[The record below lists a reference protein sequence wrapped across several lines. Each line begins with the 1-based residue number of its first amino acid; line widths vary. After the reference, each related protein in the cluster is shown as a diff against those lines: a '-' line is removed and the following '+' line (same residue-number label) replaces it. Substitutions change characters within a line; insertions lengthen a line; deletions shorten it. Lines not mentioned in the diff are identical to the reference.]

1 MSINKLVTILAAP
14 VHPSESGKGMTWP
27 QIEDNLSFPSDYID
41 FINEYGSGRIADF
54 IVIFNPFSKNE
65 DVNFFD
71 QYNFILEDLNYLNDS
86 DKDYYK
92 YQLYPKDNGLIPL
105 GVTDNGDYIF
115 WVVNSKDNSDLW
127 STAIIP
133 ARSPEVE
140 YFEGG
145 LTNFLE
151 NLLGNKIKCKSLPD
165 NFPPDVIKFESI

>member
-1 MSINKLVTILAAP
+1 MSINKLISILAAP
-14 VHPSESGKGMTWP
+14 VSPSESGKGMKWP
-27 QIEDNLSFPSDYID
+27 LIEDNLPFPPDYVN

-65 DVNFFD
+65 DINFFN
-71 QYNFILEDLNYLNDS
+71 QYKLILEDLNELIES

-92 YQLYPKDNGLIPL
+92 YQLYPKNNGLIPL

-115 WVVNSKDNSDLW
+115 WVVNSKYNSDLW
-127 STAIIP
+127 GTAIIP

-145 LTNFLE
+145 LTKFLE
-151 NLLGNKIKCKSLPD
+151 NLLESRIKYNSFPD
-165 NFPPDVIKFESI
+165 NFPPSVIKFENI